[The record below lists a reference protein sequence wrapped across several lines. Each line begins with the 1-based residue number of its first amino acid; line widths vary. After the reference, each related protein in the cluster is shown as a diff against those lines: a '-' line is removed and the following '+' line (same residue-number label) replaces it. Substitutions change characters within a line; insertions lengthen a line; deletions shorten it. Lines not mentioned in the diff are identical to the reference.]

1 MGARPLENGPAYTR
15 LPCPAAASPCAFPS
29 ITHITRVHSR
39 RIWAVYSRSFPVLG
53 YGRPNKGLDY
63 RWTRLASCALF
74 RLFASLAVTVL
85 IETGDDENVALVGS
99 DITVPV
105 FIVLSC
111 MRALM
116 YRFGMPHRLV
126 NPTR

>member
-1 MGARPLENGPAYTR
+1 MSRSRIALRVPIYHSHHPCPLQTHLGCLFPVILLCLETARP
-15 LPCPAAASPCAFPS
+15 
-29 ITHITRVHSR
+29 I
-39 RIWAVYSRSFPVLG
+39 
-53 YGRPNKGLDY
+53 KGLDY

-111 MRALM
+111 MRSCTGSGCRIAS
-116 YRFGMPHRLV
+116 
-126 NPTR
+126 